1 MLISAGKEQWD
12 QLPLSWPPAVLNTC
26 VQVVPPL
33 RPKDHYP
40 VHPHPSTY
48 LQAKIHLRT
57 SSSPILRNLS
67 ELGVICIFCHGMR
80 SQSRMTMAG
89 IRGFVPPNL
98 TTLFN
103 EQNLK
108 PKTIFLSS
116 PWWLFPK
123 ILSSPTKARWKDK
136 IFASY
141 SPSSEDA
148 RMHACG
154 VKGVEASEHFY
165 LIIEDLLVRWLYG
178 IQTWAIYPRGRCCRW
193 ERSMASNA
201 PR

>member
-1 MLISAGKEQWD
+1 MTIITRKHYSVTLVLRFQQRYVVEKQWSQSIDTSTQATIIRSLMLISAGKEQWD

-123 ILSSPTKARWKDK
+123 FYLHRQKQDEK
-136 IFASY
+136 IKSLQAIRRHR
-141 SPSSEDA
+141 
-148 RMHACG
+148 RMHACMHA
-154 VKGVEASEHFY
+154 VWRV
-165 LIIEDLLVRWLYG
+165 
-178 IQTWAIYPRGRCCRW
+178 
-193 ERSMASNA
+193 
-201 PR
+201 